1 MSVRVFFENDFHT
14 FDDGLRLMTEGEVR
28 YNGRFVCRVGVY
40 RRCDGRDYVR
50 EATVLVPT
58 GPTARSMT
66 ADKLRAAVQRR
77 LDDQND
83 YQHEY

>member
-1 MSVRVFFENDFHT
+1 MTTKISFDNDYYT
-14 FDDGLRLMTEGEVR
+14 YDDGLRLMTEGEVR

-40 RRCDGRDYVR
+40 RRSEYDRAYVR

-66 ADKLRAAVQRR
+66 AEKLRTAVERR
-77 LDDQND
+77 LDAIDA
-83 YQHEY
+83 